1 MTKIST
7 DMPVFRVRS
16 AQPEEAGAFFA
27 QTPEQDA
34 QMGAIGCVRMDFGKH
49 GTAFWHTWHPR
60 GREELN
66 SPEFKAELQQVV
78 DTLRETV
85 LKDLSSMRH
94 FCYENGGK
102 IPGGWSQNYGYVVET
117 EKYEYCLRCNP
128 VPGDYQAH
136 LLCYDLNEQ
145 KINHAYPYSA
155 KDAMKRGE
163 IEKWRESF
171 RENCACAGGI
181 DILIRENFDG
191 MHLKDG
197 TVEKIVEL
205 YGYKRVEHV
214 LANTVQER
222 RGDGRFRPDNR
233 AWAESHYI
241 PEDEMHNYC
250 FAARS
255 HSAILDGFISNYRKL
270 VMNLGMFDQKQCEPD
285 SRDLD
290 YTGKVLV
297 LSPNTLKEEY
307 WSPENQLWLA
317 ESGFGCSPTARGR
330 SILCTCLGD
339 GEQTRWNRN
348 DFVGVLKDEFL
359 PDWAKESLKQ
369 YQRPEQAEKQEMQM
383 GGM

>member
-1 MTKIST
+1 MQS
-7 DMPVFRVRS
+7 
-16 AQPEEAGAFFA
+16 
-27 QTPEQDA
+27 
-34 QMGAIGCVRMDFGKH
+34 
-49 GTAFWHTWHPR
+49 
-60 GREELN
+60 
-66 SPEFKAELQQVV
+66 
-78 DTLRETV
+78 
-85 LKDLSSMRH
+85 
-94 FCYENGGK
+94 K
-102 IPGGWSQNYGYVVET
+102 IPV
-117 EKYEYCLRCNP
+117 
-128 VPGDYQAH
+128 
-136 LLCYDLNEQ
+136 
-145 KINHAYPYSA
+145 YPYNA
-155 KDAMKRGE
+155 KTAQERGE
-163 IEKWRESF
+163 LDKWRESF

-181 DILIRENFDG
+181 DVLIRENFDG
-191 MHLKDG
+191 MHLKAG

-270 VMNLGMFDQKQCEPD
+270 VMDLGMFGQKQCEPEPEK
-285 SRDLD
+285 LD

-317 ESGFGCSPTARGR
+317 QSGFGCSPTARGR

-348 DFVGVLKDEFL
+348 DFTGVLKDEYL

-369 YQRPEQAEKQEMQM
+369 YQRPEQAEKQEMQF
-383 GGM
+383 GGI